1 MDKRTR
7 MLNAMNNQPVDHV
20 PVGFWFHFAGEEATG
35 EANIEAH
42 LKYYRDTDLDFV
54 KIMCD
59 GYFPYPVDADTI
71 AHDDWSA
78 IHPLEPDDPYITDQV
93 ERARRIVAE
102 LGKER
107 CVFYNVFCPL
117 SALRFAYEFAG
128 KTYDDVT
135 NALKAT
141 PEPVMAALDRIA
153 ITQVELCRRLI
164 EEAGCDGVY
173 YCVQG
178 GEASRFSVEQYHQLV
193 TPSDL
198 YVLEHANR
206 YSQNNIMH
214 MCGWAGAPN
223 QLDIWRDYPVKTVNW
238 AVFVEGLSLDEGRAF
253 FGGRSCMGGFET
265 HWDGKTQHGLI
276 YTGTQDE
283 LQQYTRDLILDH
295 GKRGLILGGDCTI
308 DANIDWDHIRWVV
321 DAARSL

>member
-7 MLNAMNNQPVDHV
+7 MLNAMNNKPVDHV
-20 PVGFWFHFAGEEATG
+20 PVGFWFHFAGEEARG

-59 GYFPYPVDADTI
+59 GYFPYPISREAVLA
-71 AHDDWSA
+71 DDWNA
-78 IHPLEPDDPYITDQV
+78 IQPLEPDDPYITGQV
-93 ERARRIVAE
+93 HRARRIVEAI
-102 LGKER
+102 GKER

-117 SALRFAYEFAG
+117 SALRFAYEGVG
-128 KTYDDVT
+128 KSYDDVT
-135 NALKAT
+135 NALKT
-141 PEPVMAALDRIA
+141 NSEPVMAALDRIA
-153 ITQVELCRRLI
+153 LTQAELSRRLI

-178 GEASRFSVEQYHQLV
+178 GEASRFSVDQYHQLV

-206 YSQNNIMH
+206 YSDNNIMH
-214 MCGWAGAPN
+214 MCGWAGTPN
-223 QLDIWRDYPVKTVNW
+223 QLEIWCDYPVKTVNW
-238 AVFVEGLSLDEGRAF
+238 AVFVEGLTLEEGRSF

-265 HWDGKTQHGLI
+265 HWDGKIQQGVIYHGDKQQI
-276 YTGTQDE
+276 EEYTK
-283 LQQYTRDLILDH
+283 DLILDH

-308 DANIDWDHIRWVV
+308 DAHIDWDHVRWVV
-321 DAARSL
+321 EASRSL